1 MVFKELTVIDQSE
14 EESNLDSNMK
24 VVRNLRLQ
32 HIVDINMVRVFVILW
47 LAATILA
54 IPPILRPTHSDVEKR
69 DLATFPKFSFASLVS
84 GDYFEGINLWFSDT
98 FPLRDGLVS
107 LNTRMTNAFG
117 INTVQVHGN
126 VEQGDEI
133 PDITSSEQAPV
144 ESIPEPPPKPEPQHV
159 VEKLG
164 GLLIVDNVGYEYF
177 AFNQATADQYAG
189 TVNRAAALLD
199 GKAHVYDMIIPKS
212 MSITLP
218 ESFKGDTN
226 SSDQQKS
233 IDYMYSRMASNVTKV
248 NIYPTL
254 KSHKD
259 EYIYFRTDH
268 HWTSLGAYY
277 AYRDLMKS
285 ANRVPAE
292 LSAFNE
298 YKYEGFLG
306 TFYNE
311 SLSPSLSNTPDYVMA
326 YEPKQMEHIYTY
338 TAQGERNYCI
348 VSDGNSMSAGN
359 KYIVFAGGD
368 QPYGVMTNPTITDGS
383 SCLVIKE
390 SFGNAMVAFLT
401 QNYQYVHVVDYR
413 YIGDV
418 YSGTIDQFVTEKGIQ
433 DVFFVNNVSAT
444 CTPMLVNAIGAFVG

>member
-1 MVFKELTVIDQSE
+1 M
-14 EESNLDSNMK
+14 
-24 VVRNLRLQ
+24 
-32 HIVDINMVRVFVILW
+32 
-47 LAATILA
+47 
-54 IPPILRPTHSDVEKR
+54 
-69 DLATFPKFSFASLVS
+69 VS

-268 HWTSLGAYY
+268 H
-277 AYRDLMKS
+277 
-285 ANRVPAE
+285 
-292 LSAFNE
+292 
-298 YKYEGFLG
+298 
-306 TFYNE
+306 
-311 SLSPSLSNTPDYVMA
+311 
-326 YEPKQMEHIYTY
+326 
-338 TAQGERNYCI
+338 
-348 VSDGNSMSAGN
+348 
-359 KYIVFAGGD
+359 
-368 QPYGVMTNPTITDGS
+368 
-383 SCLVIKE
+383 
-390 SFGNAMVAFLT
+390 
-401 QNYQYVHVVDYR
+401 
-413 YIGDV
+413 
-418 YSGTIDQFVTEKGIQ
+418 
-433 DVFFVNNVSAT
+433 
-444 CTPMLVNAIGAFVG
+444 